1 MASVLRRYGLLT
13 IRQFQCS
20 RLLHKN
26 SRVIF
31 NSLHFGTLT
40 DNKALSLTPEQE
52 MNNANNVEQLLSFS
66 DKIDI
71 TGRSAVQILQML
83 NKWIISGQTNLTEFN
98 DDLRFHTICNVLRRD
113 CQKMT
118 HNSIIFALRNMLE
131 MGLPPESD
139 LVRFYENEML
149 WKARKMNLKTLI
161 TCMIVQRRYQ
171 ETDLQVEVL
180 NKVVQVIHKRWFEIA
195 DASDVIRLLQNSD
208 LLDEEFV
215 DRVEDKLLELLRDMT
230 LVELHKILVCFS
242 QLNRR
247 PTPILKAISY
257 HVNQKNDKLDAKQLV
272 NTLFALNVLSFPDSI
287 LLQKIENDLL
297 VEIPNINK
305 PQMMLTLLI
314 SIGQLSWRNKN
325 LIEACSDWMLK
336 NLNLCRPQEL
346 AAYVIT
352 LAKVNYIPAE
362 KKKIF
367 DLILPRLSEK
377 TVEVKRV
384 WLDVVWS
391 LAILKEVSSEHLASV
406 LKPSFYQTEIGNDS
420 YQNNIFRLKLLNVR
434 SVAVIEHPLDPKLIT
449 IEKPVF
455 KFTQIKKSEERQVS
469 NLVVH
474 ALSDFIPIGKYMV
487 VNQDSLMGITIDAE
501 FIVDKNGKP
510 QPIEIYGTRSGLSNV
525 CKPLPNNL
533 HRIAVVV
540 WDFKDL
546 TLDGQLTGINS
557 LYVRLL
563 KKIGYSVVEVPYT
576 EFNNKLNPVKK
587 VQYLQDKIAQA
598 I

>member
-13 IRQFQCS
+13 IRQFHCS

-31 NSLHFGTLT
+31 NSLRFGTLT
-40 DNKALSLTPEQE
+40 DNKALSFSPEQE

-71 TGRSAVQILQML
+71 TGRSALQILQIL
-83 NKWIISGQTNLTEFN
+83 NKWIISGQTNLREFN
-98 DDLRFHTICNVLRRD
+98 DDLRFHTICNILRRD

-131 MGLPPESD
+131 MGLSPESD
-139 LVRFYENEML
+139 LVRFYENEVL

-161 TCMIVQRRYQ
+161 MCMTFQRRYQ
-171 ETDLQVEVL
+171 ETDLQIEVL
-180 NKVVQVIHKRWFEIA
+180 NKVAQVIRGRWFEIA

-215 DRVEDKLLELLRDMT
+215 DRIEDKILELLRDMS

-242 QLNRR
+242 HLNRR

-272 NTLFALNVLSFPDSI
+272 NTLFALNVLSFPDSV
-287 LLQKIENDLL
+287 LMQKIENDLL

-305 PQMMLTLLI
+305 PQVMLTLLI

-325 LIEACSDWMLK
+325 LIEACSDWILK

-346 AAYVIT
+346 AAYIIT

-391 LAILKEVSSEHLASV
+391 LAILKEASSEHLASV
-406 LKPSFYQTEIGNDS
+406 LKPSFYQTEIENDS
-420 YQNNIFRLKLLNVR
+420 YHNNIFRLKLLNVR
-434 SVAVIEHPLDPKLIT
+434 SVAVVEHPLDPKLIT

-487 VNQDSLMGITIDAE
+487 VNQDSSMGITIDAE
-501 FIVDKNGKP
+501 FIIDKKGKP
-510 QPIEIYGTRSGLSNV
+510 QPIEIYGTRSGLTNI

-546 TLDGQLTGINS
+546 TLDGQLMGINS